1 MHQRV
6 PKRGERFED
15 RNIGMMLN
23 TFRTQRD
30 HMAPERRAALDTAMP
45 GWAAV
50 NEAQVAAIA
59 AALSEAEKV
68 ALFKRFY
75 AAHKRV
81 PKYAERFEGKKI
93 GSMLSGFRS
102 QRERMAPERRQA
114 LDAAMP
120 GWDAVNEARVAGIA
134 AALSEAEKV
143 ALFAR
148 FYVAHQ
154 RVPKRGERFED
165 RNIGM
170 MLNTFRTQRD
180 HMVPECRQTLDAA
193 MPGWA
198 VMNDEILAKQEA
210 EKVALFARFYVA
222 HQRVP
227 KRGERFEGKK
237 IGSMLNTFRNQR
249 ERMAPERRQALDA
262 AMPGWAVMNDEI
274 LAKQEAVKMALFTRF
289 YAVHQ
294 RVPKSGDVFEEQK
307 IGTMLNMFRS
317 QRDRMA
323 PERRLALDAAMP
335 GWAAVNEAL
344 VAGRNAML
352 SEAEKVALFARFYA
366 AHQRVPKRDERF
378 EDQKIGSI
386 LHRFRTQRDRMAPER
401 RAALDAAMPGWAAV
415 NEARVAAAKL
425 KRVL

>member
-1 MHQRV
+1 
-6 PKRGERFED
+6 
-15 RNIGMMLN
+15 
-23 TFRTQRD
+23 
-30 HMAPERRAALDTAMP
+30 
-45 GWAAV
+45 
-50 NEAQVAAIA
+50 
-59 AALSEAEKV
+59 
-68 ALFKRFY
+68 
-75 AAHKRV
+75 
-81 PKYAERFEGKKI
+81 
-93 GSMLSGFRS
+93 
-102 QRERMAPERRQA
+102 
-114 LDAAMP
+114 
-120 GWDAVNEARVAGIA
+120 
-134 AALSEAEKV
+134 
-143 ALFAR
+143 
-148 FYVAHQ
+148 
-154 RVPKRGERFED
+154 
-165 RNIGM
+165 
-170 MLNTFRTQRD
+170 
-180 HMVPECRQTLDAA
+180 
-193 MPGWA
+193 
-198 VMNDEILAKQEA
+198 
-210 EKVALFARFYVA
+210 
-222 HQRVP
+222 
-227 KRGERFEGKK
+227 
-237 IGSMLNTFRNQR
+237 MLNTFRNQR

>member
-1 MHQRV
+1 MTPDELFGRKVALFGRYYAMHQRV

-154 RVPKRGERFED
+154 RVPKRGERFE
-165 RNIGM
+165 
-170 MLNTFRTQRD
+170 
-180 HMVPECRQTLDAA
+180 
-193 MPGWA
+193 
-198 VMNDEILAKQEA
+198 
-210 EKVALFARFYVA
+210 
-222 HQRVP
+222 
-227 KRGERFEGKK
+227 GKK

-335 GWAAVNEAL
+335 GWAAVNEA
-344 VAGRNAML
+344 
-352 SEAEKVALFARFYA
+352 
-366 AHQRVPKRDERF
+366 
-378 EDQKIGSI
+378 
-386 LHRFRTQRDRMAPER
+386 
-401 RAALDAAMPGWAAV
+401 
-415 NEARVAAAKL
+415 RVAAAKL